1 MRNRSGTTRVTAG
14 IFVCIL
20 VLTGMVPAT
29 AQTGTDYSILYLN
42 SYHHGMEWGDA
53 VTNGVITGIH
63 EDLGYSG
70 HLYIEYCDTKRFIS
84 QDHYDQLYQLIREK
98 YKDIP
103 LDAVIVSDD
112 YALSFVSEHYDDLFL
127 GKPIIFC
134 GINYLT
140 PELIAF
146 SPNVT
151 GVIEKKYIKESI
163 DLARSLNPDIQE
175 VYIINDRTQT
185 GISNRKAVLESI
197 PAFQGDLSFLFL
209 EDHTM
214 KELLEIVASLPDQAI
229 IFLNTFSRDRD
240 GTYYETDE
248 VIRLV
253 AEHSRVPVYSS
264 SDYYLGDGIVGGVMV
279 PGFDQGRTAAH
290 YAARVINGTDI
301 RDIPIETPEGIT
313 KLDYNRLLL
322 YNLPQDRIPAGS
334 QVVNRPSSDIEVPVL
349 AMVFFSALI
358 ALLVFAI
365 IILVYANNQ
374 LKRVRKELAI
384 HEERLR
390 MAMEATEDGI
400 YDWNIQKNRM
410 YYSPGY
416 LRMLGYTN
424 KEIAPSFEGFA
435 SYIHPDDHDRV
446 VAEIEDYLH
455 QNPGE
460 KGTFEFRMQRKDGEY
475 IWIHSKGEIVAWDGD
490 DPVRMVGTHRDITE
504 SRQHQ
509 QAIIEMNKKLNILST
524 ITRHDILNQMTVIYG
539 YFDLI
544 RECAS
549 GDAQCNL
556 YLDRL
561 QGAFE
566 KVERQIL
573 FTRDYQNMGVEEPRW
588 QQIES
593 VVREAISVLGKTEI
607 SFVTDVRDLSIYA
620 DSMLVRVLYNL
631 FENAVRHG
639 EGVVRINTRFE
650 IDTKQQCCLLIIE
663 DNGTGIP
670 DPMKE
675 KIFEKGVGTNSGLGL
690 FLVRNILAITE
701 ITIVENGKYK
711 SGARFEMRIPKGY
724 YRFGKGDPNHSA

>member
-1 MRNRSGTTRVTAG
+1 MHRTGTTRVTAG
-14 IFVCIL
+14 IFICIL
-20 VLTGMVPAT
+20 ILTGMVPVT
-29 AQTGTDYSILYLN
+29 AQTGSDYSILYLN

-63 EDLGYSG
+63 EELGNNG

-84 QDHYDQLYQLIREK
+84 QNHYDQLYQLIREK
-98 YKDIP
+98 YQDIP
-103 LDAVIVSDD
+103 LDLIIVSDD
-112 YALSFVSEHYDDLFL
+112 YALSFVSEHYDDLFS
-127 GKPIIFC
+127 GNPVIFC

-163 DLARSLNPDIQE
+163 DLARSLNPEITE

-185 GISNRKAVLESI
+185 GISNKKAVLDSI
-197 PAFQGDLSFLFL
+197 PAFGGDLSFQFL
-209 EDHTM
+209 EDYTM
-214 KELLEIVASLPDQAI
+214 RELLEIVASLPDQAI
-229 IFLNTFSRDRD
+229 VFLNTYARDRD
-240 GTYYETDE
+240 GKYYETNE

-279 PGFDQGRTAAH
+279 PGFDQGRTAAR
-290 YAARVINGTDI
+290 YAALVINGTDI
-301 RDIPIETPEGIT
+301 RDIPIKTPEGIT
-313 KLDYNRLLL
+313 KLDYNQLLF
-322 YNLPQDRIPAGS
+322 YNLPQERIPAES
-334 QVVNRPSSDIEVPVL
+334 QVINLSSSDIEVPVL

-358 ALLVFAI
+358 AVLVFAI

-374 LKRVRKELAI
+374 LKSVRKELAI

-400 YDWNIQKNRM
+400 YDWDIQKNRM

-416 LRMLGYTN
+416 LRMLGFSN

-435 SYIHPDDHDRV
+435 GYIHPDDYGRV
-446 VAEIEDYLH
+446 ITAIEDYLH
-455 QNPGE
+455 RYPGG
-460 KGTFEFRMQRKDGEY
+460 KGTFEFRMQKKDGEY

-490 DPVRMVGTHRDITE
+490 EPVRMVGTHRDITK

-509 QAIIEMNKKLNILST
+509 QAIIEMNKKLNILSS

-549 GDAQCNL
+549 GDAECNL

-566 KVERQIL
+566 RVERQIL
-573 FTRDYQNMGVEEPRW
+573 FTRDYQNMGVEVPRW
-588 QQIES
+588 HRVEN
-593 VVREAISVLGKTEI
+593 VVREAVSALGKTEI
-607 SFVTDVRDLSIYA
+607 SFVTDVRDLFVYA

-631 FENAVRHG
+631 FENAIRHG

-650 IDTKQQCCLLIIE
+650 IDAEQQCCLLIIE
-663 DNGTGIP
+663 DDGIGIP

-675 KIFEKGVGTNSGLGL
+675 KIFEKGVGSNSGLGL

-701 ITIVENGKYK
+701 IGIIENGTYT

-724 YRFGKGDPNHSA
+724 YRFGSKEQENSP